1 MVVLCRV
8 VDVACCNRSS
18 SSGTS
23 EPITETSSSSSGAAN
38 IVRRAANIVQ
48 HETAAPIARSE
59 GAARRAHGVGPQ
71 VLHAPRLQ
79 QEGPAVVRDELNA
92 VQLSLCAATPRPVA
106 LATCNATCN
115 RRPCNLQH
123 LMSRPC
129 AAARVCAGLDCKVS
143 ASAQQRI
150 GSIFKIAN
158 LEERNVWGE
167 LRKARSRQR
176 ATRE

>member
-1 MVVLCRV
+1 ML
-8 VDVACCNRSS
+8 
-18 SSGTS
+18 
-23 EPITETSSSSSGAAN
+23 
-38 IVRRAANIVQ
+38 
-48 HETAAPIARSE
+48 
-59 GAARRAHGVGPQ
+59 HGFNKKGKKSFGMNSTQ
-71 VLHAPRLQ
+71 F
-79 QEGPAVVRDELNA
+79 N
-92 VQLSLCAATPRPVA
+92 SLCARQRNMQPSPLQRATQHTTDA
-106 LATCNATCN
+106 IATCNATCN
-115 RRPCNLQH
+115 RRHCNLQH
-123 LMSRPC
+123 LVSRQF